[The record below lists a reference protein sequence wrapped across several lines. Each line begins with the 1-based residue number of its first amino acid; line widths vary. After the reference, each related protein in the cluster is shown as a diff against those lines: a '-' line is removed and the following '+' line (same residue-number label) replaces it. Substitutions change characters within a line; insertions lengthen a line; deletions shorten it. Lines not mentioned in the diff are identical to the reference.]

1 MLNFGKL
8 FGSAQ
13 GVTSIGTYPEA
24 MAVQCKPSWALHVF
38 MNWNALP
45 LGSGRPVIP
54 ELLLFALTAHWL
66 PHCGLSQPTLQIISH
81 LVTTEMAI
89 LQLAASITLN
99 LQLALPLLFSLLCDD
114 LENCTK
120 SSFWVHPEKS

>member
-1 MLNFGKL
+1 M
-8 FGSAQ
+8 
-13 GVTSIGTYPEA
+13 
-24 MAVQCKPSWALHVF
+24 VF

-45 LGSGRPVIP
+45 LGSGCLVIP

-89 LQLAASITLN
+89 LQLAASIMLN
-99 LQLALPLLFSLLCDD
+99 LQLALPLLFSLSCYG

-120 SSFWVHPEKS
+120 SSFWVHPERS